1 MSLQREKSEPAES
14 VERRAGCFSSVDSIS
29 GAAWSSLCCV
39 VEVKARRGIETEERG
54 FEEGMMAVM
63 RG

>member
-14 VERRAGCFSSVDSIS
+14 VDRRPGCFSSWESIS
-29 GAAWSSLCCV
+29 GAEWSSLWCAGDV
-39 VEVKARRGIETEERG
+39 RTRRGMGMEDRG
-54 FEEGMMAVM
+54 VEEGMMPV